1 MLPSVLPASQP
12 GLQTWPP
19 QKLRWKQPEQV
30 EFHSHVIVAPSVTFA
45 AATSSVSSR
54 YSAGTWLA
62 WTSLFTGARAACS
75 PAWKC
80 YQKSDNV
87 RLLKQL
93 QTISKQQKSDY
104 VQHFEQLQ
112 TISTTIVWFNIFK
125 LFLLNTSAAAK
136 SSANSA
142 LAAATFGDHNF
153 LLRAIQSYK
162 SFKRK
167 PLKSNVPSTNLDTK
181 TWIHYK
187 KKIKLFH
194 KH

>member
-1 MLPSVLPASQP
+1 MSPLQQQHPRYLPNIPPALDLLEHHCSP
-12 GLQTWPP
+12 GPG
-19 QKLRWKQPEQV
+19 RHARQPE
-30 EFHSHVIVAPSVTFA
+30 
-45 AATSSVSSR
+45 
-54 YSAGTWLA
+54 
-62 WTSLFTGARAACS
+62 
-75 PAWKC
+75 KC

-93 QTISKQQKSDY
+93 QTLSKQQKSDY
-104 VQHFEQLQ
+104 FQHLEQSQ

-167 PLKSNVPSTNLDTK
+167 PLKSNIPSTNLDTK
-181 TWIHYK
+181 TDIHYNK
-187 KKIKLFH
+187 TKIISQTLTAHIRNLRKTSSVSSIGRQWTRERETRTWR
-194 KH
+194 KR